1 MARKRTAPKKDF
13 IAYKNGWQLKIM
25 PQTSRGWKHTAVWTL
40 ILLLPT
46 VPYGA
51 LATLVDDTP
60 NEPIALW
67 ALVPYFLI
75 LGLLM
80 WWMFKWMLAR
90 SEIITMNDV
99 VQGKRDKARKEER

>member
-25 PQTSRGWKHTAVWTL
+25 PQTSQGWKHMAVWTL

-46 VPYGA
+46 IPYGA
-51 LATLVDDTP
+51 LAAMVDDTP
-60 NEPIALW
+60 NEAIALW

-80 WWMFKWMLAR
+80 WWDVQMDAGAIR
-90 SEIITMNDV
+90 SHRHGGIRAVET
-99 VQGKRDKARKEER
+99 R

>member
-1 MARKRTAPKKDF
+1 MARQRTEPKKDF

-25 PQTSRGWKHTAVWTL
+25 PQTSRGWKHMAVWTL

-51 LATLVDDTP
+51 LATMVDDTP
-60 NEPIALW
+60 NEAIALW

-80 WWMFKWMLAR
+80 WWMSKWMLAR
-90 SEIITMNDV
+90 SEVIDMEEFA
-99 VQGKRDKARKEER
+99 QWKRDKARKGER